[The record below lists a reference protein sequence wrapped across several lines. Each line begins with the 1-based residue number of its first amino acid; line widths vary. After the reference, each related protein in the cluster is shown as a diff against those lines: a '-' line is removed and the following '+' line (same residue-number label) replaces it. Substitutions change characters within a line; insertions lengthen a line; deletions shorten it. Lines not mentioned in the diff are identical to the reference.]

1 MANYTYMSL
10 RGPKKDGSVGMSGG
24 KKNWSEFLCLD
35 TAFQGKS
42 VSGAE
47 GNWEFNYMVK
57 GLVHENDEIENNK
70 DLFPKE
76 SQDSDGVIKNN
87 PEEKYLSTGQK
98 IQHLLL

>member
-1 MANYTYMSL
+1 
-10 RGPKKDGSVGMSGG
+10 
-24 KKNWSEFLCLD
+24 
-35 TAFQGKS
+35 
-42 VSGAE
+42 
-47 GNWEFNYMVK
+47 MVK